1 MAYLMGID
9 LGTSGTK
16 TVLFDTDGTIVAS
29 ALREYPLYQPKP
41 GWAEQEPLDWYH
53 AVVDSIREI
62 IWKNGIDADAVKGV
76 GISGQMHGLVMIDK
90 DWAELGR
97 SIIWCDQ

>member
-41 GWAEQEPLDWYH
+41 GWAEQEPCLLYTSTPFYGERYLFFT
-53 AVVDSIREI
+53 V
-62 IWKNGIDADAVKGV
+62 KNG
-76 GISGQMHGLVMIDK
+76 SF
-90 DWAELGR
+90 
-97 SIIWCDQ
+97 